1 MCGGEEMSNGRG
13 EVVQVVQVVVVL
25 VYMVLF
31 NFWTDCGRGSD
42 MRGDFL
48 YVAFTEY
55 DNSR

>member
-1 MCGGEEMSNGRG
+1 MSNGRG
-13 EVVQVVQVVVVL
+13 EVVVVVVQVVVL

-48 YVAFTEY
+48 YVAFTE
-55 DNSR
+55 